1 LDKSNSQDPGERCK
15 AGALARPVRYG
26 REKCGLVGDTQFRS
40 AAGEMLAD
48 LEFEQCHLQRH
59 IRVPLPV
66 TTVLALRSNIAQST
80 GYQYYKMRGHNL
92 DIPIEVSLNV
102 SIEPLMSRIY
112 LEVAGLG
119 RYDPGPS
126 ALQDSSEPQL
136 LSYLLTTA
144 RINVRWCKHSEDRE

>member
-1 LDKSNSQDPGERCK
+1 
-15 AGALARPVRYG
+15 
-26 REKCGLVGDTQFRS
+26 VGVAEFRS

-48 LEFEQCHLQRH
+48 LEFEQWHLQRH

-66 TTVLALRSNIAQST
+66 TTILALRSNIAQST
-80 GYQYYKMRGHNL
+80 GYQYYGMRGHNL
-92 DIPIEVSLNV
+92 EVSIEVSLNV
-102 SIEPLMSRIY
+102 SIESLISRIY

-119 RYDPGPS
+119 NCDPGPS

-144 RINVRWCKHSEDRE
+144 RINVRWCKNSEDHE